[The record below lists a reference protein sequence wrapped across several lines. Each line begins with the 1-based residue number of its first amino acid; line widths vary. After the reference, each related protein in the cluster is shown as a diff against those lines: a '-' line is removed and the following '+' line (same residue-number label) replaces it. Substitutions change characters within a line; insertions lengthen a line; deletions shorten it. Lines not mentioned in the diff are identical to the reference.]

1 MFWEGEEKLVV
12 MDDYLPCLPLGEPL
26 LTNQKE
32 REGQVEC
39 WGMLVEKAV
48 CKLLGSYYGCRQL
61 TT

>member
-1 MFWEGEEKLVV
+1 MVV